1 MAACLF
7 IHIVYT
13 IRHKPLLESL
23 LDTTYRDYITS
34 GYTNNR
40 GGNTRGYISRVRIS
54 NGLEHILITIKN
66 LFKQYDNL
74 TVLNDINIEVFDNEV
89 FGLLGPNGAG
99 KTTLIHILAT
109 LIKPTAGTAT
119 VNGYD
124 IIKNPSE
131 VRSSIGIVFQAP
143 SSDDML
149 TGYENLKLHS
159 LLYAVPKELREKR
172 ISEVLELV
180 GLTNRKD
187 DQVKKYSGGMRR
199 RLEIARGL
207 LHKPTVIFLDEPTL
221 GLDPSSRE
229 VMWKYINRL
238 VKDEKITLI
247 LTTHYMEEADFL
259 CDRIGI
265 IDKGM
270 IIALDSPTQ
279 LKEQLGGEIIEM
291 ELANKH
297 VDKED
302 IGRVLKQCNFVRKVE
317 LDAKNGNVLIYVDDA
332 SHNLPAILKILDKTN
347 SAEVESVELRSP
359 TLNDVFLKFAQRHVT
374 KKQGQDEDEDDSE
387 GGFMEKYAQYGN
399 K

>member
-1 MAACLF
+1 
-7 IHIVYT
+7 
-13 IRHKPLLESL
+13 
-23 LDTTYRDYITS
+23 
-34 GYTNNR
+34 
-40 GGNTRGYISRVRIS
+40 
-54 NGLEHILITIKN
+54 LITIKN
-66 LFKQYDNL
+66 LFKQYDNV

-109 LIKPTAGTAT
+109 LIKPTAGTAI

-187 DQVKKYSGGMRR
+187 GQVKKYSGGMRR

-238 VKDEKITLI
+238 VTDEKITLI

-265 IDKGM
+265 IDKGK
-270 IIALDSPTQ
+270 IIAVDSPTQ
-279 LKEQLGGEIIEM
+279 LKEGLGGEVIEM
-291 ELANKH
+291 GLANKYF
-297 VDKED
+297 DKEN
-302 IGRVLKQCNFVRKVE
+302 IHRLLNQYNFVRRVE
-317 LDAKNGNVLIYVDDA
+317 LDTKKGSLHIYVDDA
-332 SHNLPAILKILDKTN
+332 SHNLPAILKIIDNANNIK
-347 SAEVESVELRSP
+347 VESVELRSP
-359 TLNDVFLKFAQRHVT
+359 TLNDVFLKFAQRHIT
-374 KKQGQDEDEDDSE
+374 SKQGHDEDEDDDSE
-387 GGFMEKYAQYGN
+387 GGFMERYAQYGN